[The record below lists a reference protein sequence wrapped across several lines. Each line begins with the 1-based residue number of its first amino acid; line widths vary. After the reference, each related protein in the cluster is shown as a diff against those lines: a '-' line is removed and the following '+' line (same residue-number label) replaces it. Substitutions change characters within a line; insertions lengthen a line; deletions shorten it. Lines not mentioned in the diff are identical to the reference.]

1 MARLHARDESRIRKA
16 SFDLLDLRWSNLVPF
31 YSFCLHVTGKAAAE
45 YVSDETPMVP
55 YSNLHLALEQMRVL
69 ASRAS
74 RNSPPPSQ
82 HEHINPDPPRVLVIG
97 PESSGK
103 TAVTK
108 VLANYAT
115 RSPAQWAP
123 IVVNLDTN
131 DVRPSAFLTKEK
143 YCNNGAQ
150 GWFYGT
156 RNLICYFRQLADPR
170 NVTC

>member
-1 MARLHARDESRIRKA
+1 MARLHARDESRTQKA
-16 SFDLLDLRWSNLVPF
+16 SLDLFDLRWSNLVSV
-31 YSFCLHVTGKAAAE
+31 YCGLHVTGKAAAE

-82 HEHINPDPPRVLVIG
+82 HEHTNPDPPRVLVIG

-108 VLANYAT
+108 ILANYAT

-131 DVRPSAFLTKEK
+131 DVGSS
-143 YCNNGAQ
+143 
-150 GWFYGT
+150 
-156 RNLICYFRQLADPR
+156 
-170 NVTC
+170 